1 VTRLSHTK
9 AVAVERRQREPIAAV
24 EPLGSRDQAAV
35 AGGDREG
42 RKPGVV
48 RAKATQKRPP
58 FLWAGA
64 VVDERLGGSRVEL
77 RRFAARG
84 ERQRGLA
91 EVPSAADPVGESDDP
106 EAGRRVGAHV
116 GDVAEHVARVSEPVV
131 VDLQAVAVALA
142 FVLVRGLGRLH
153 RGEARRRKELPSG
166 PELAQ
171 VGGQILRGAA
181 QATVGLGGL
190 DPGGRRQPVLG
201 VPGRSS

>member
-91 EVPSAADPVGESDDP
+91 EVPSAADPVGESDHP
-106 EAGRRVGAHV
+106 EPRV

-190 DPGGRRQPVLG
+190 DPGGRREPVLG